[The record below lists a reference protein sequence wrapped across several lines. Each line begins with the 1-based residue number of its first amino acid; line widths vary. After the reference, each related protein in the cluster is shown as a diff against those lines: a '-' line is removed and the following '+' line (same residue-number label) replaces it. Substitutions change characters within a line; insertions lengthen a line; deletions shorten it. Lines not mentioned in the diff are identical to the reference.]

1 MQPGQSLRPNT
12 PRPRP
17 STAATYASCHVSDV
31 PGKSATKSCSDPPA
45 KASLVDASVQN
56 CCSCPSYSTP
66 SCPCH
71 WVSSHSLHSGY
82 TMLHEFNKRAR
93 FRCPWHCRFAAENL
107 FSMNRMSCLF
117 SQAPDRSD
125 TLMIWVSKMNTS
137 NIIQYKTQGF
147 QKEYFNVFH
156 IILGMG
162 LIWIYHSKQMQ
173 TSNQKYLPS
182 ITFCIDGSGLWGHW
196 YGASPLD
203 YSERHVLWLASP
215 KAPRATASF
224 AEFSWRSS
232 GHNPCESA
240 STSPSC

>member
-1 MQPGQSLRPNT
+1 
-12 PRPRP
+12 
-17 STAATYASCHVSDV
+17 
-31 PGKSATKSCSDPPA
+31 
-45 KASLVDASVQN
+45 
-56 CCSCPSYSTP
+56 
-66 SCPCH
+66 
-71 WVSSHSLHSGY
+71 
-82 TMLHEFNKRAR
+82 MLHEFNKRAR

-137 NIIQYKTQGF
+137 NIIQYKTRGF

-182 ITFCIDGSGLWGHW
+182 ISFHHLLHWWIWTLRALVWCIPPGLQRASCAVVGQPQSTKSHSQLRWVFLEKFRPQSLRIGIDFPVMSGVVHAFADL
-196 YGASPLD
+196 YAC
-203 YSERHVLWLASP
+203 
-215 KAPRATASF
+215 TAQENRTLNV
-224 AEFSWRSS
+224 A
-232 GHNPCESA
+232 CEA
-240 STSPSC
+240 

>member
-1 MQPGQSLRPNT
+1 MLALPSNLLDKMQPGQSLRPNT

-182 ITFCIDGSGLWGHW
+182 ITFCIDGSGL
-196 YGASPLD
+196 
-203 YSERHVLWLASP
+203 
-215 KAPRATASF
+215 
-224 AEFSWRSS
+224 
-232 GHNPCESA
+232 
-240 STSPSC
+240 